1 MVRKNSMQSDEPMA
15 PEFAVACQHERKYIV
30 SNNSHGAAL
39 HGKEMQ
45 MSPRKFIYI
54 GSMLVEIIDVF
65 PT

>member
-1 MVRKNSMQSDEPMA
+1 MA
-15 PEFAVACQHERKYIV
+15 PEFAIACQHERKYIV

-39 HGKEMQ
+39 HGKEIQ

-54 GSMLVEIIDVF
+54 GSMLVEIIVVF